1 MSTVSWQQ
9 LVKEAAAAMQT
20 SLGGNLN
27 QRTQEAQWLVERV
40 SGYSPTELF
49 LNGSELVSA
58 RGVAFFDQLVARR
71 CSGEPIQYV
80 LGRWSFRSL
89 ELFVDSR
96 VLIPRPET
104 EIVAGLGIDF
114 LQQIAVGRPV
124 IAVDL
129 GCGSGAIGLS
139 VATEVPSASVWLCDV
154 SEDALAV
161 TRANLAGLGRVA
173 TRVNV
178 CQGSWFGALPAE
190 LRGQIDLLISNPPY
204 IPDAEVLPNEVTDWE
219 PGLALFGGSVGDEL
233 LCAIVDEASN
243 WLSPGGAMVLE
254 MGPSQTSAI
263 ADRCA
268 ALGYQVRIEND
279 LAGKQRAVVAMW
291 PSV

>member
-27 QRTQEAQWLVERV
+27 QRTQEARWLVERV

-161 TRANLAGLGRVA
+161 TRANLAGLGRVG

-178 CQGSWFGALPAE
+178 CQGSWFAALPAE

-219 PGLALFGGSVGDEL
+219 PGLALFGGSVGHEL

-279 LAGKQRAVVAMW
+279 LAGKQRAVVAIW